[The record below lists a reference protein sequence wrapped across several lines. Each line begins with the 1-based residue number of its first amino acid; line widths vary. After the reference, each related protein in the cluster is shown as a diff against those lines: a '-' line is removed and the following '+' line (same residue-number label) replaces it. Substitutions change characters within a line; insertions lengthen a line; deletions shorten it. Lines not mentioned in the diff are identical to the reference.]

1 MADVKRS
8 QKTEI
13 LNWLQQVGKITPKE
27 AIALCG
33 CLRLSARIKDLR
45 EEGWYIV
52 TERSPIKGA
61 QYAVYRLL
69 SDQKLTKEEMA
80 DAVYR

>member
-1 MADVKRS
+1 MADMRS

-13 LNWLQQVGKITPKE
+13 LNWLQAVGKITPKE

-52 TERSPIKGA
+52 TERPEIKGA
-61 QYAVYRLL
+61 HYAVYRLL
-69 SDQKLTKEEMA
+69 SDQRLTKEEMA
-80 DAVYR
+80 NAIYR

>member
-1 MADVKRS
+1 MAVMKRS

-52 TERSPIKGA
+52 TERPPIKGA

-80 DAVYR
+80 NAVYR